1 MSPLTSLKG
10 QVALVTGA
18 SSGIGMATASALAAK
33 GMRLILAARRIE
45 RLEKLAAQLKEMHGT
60 ESSCILLDV
69 RDQAAVAAAFGHLP
83 AEWQTVEVLVNNAG
97 LSRGLNP
104 LHEGNIQDWDEMVD
118 TNIKGLLYVSRALLP
133 GMVERGHG
141 HVVNIGSVAGR
152 DPYAGGTVY
161 CSTKAAVGM
170 LSRALKIDLLGSGV
184 RVTNI
189 EPGMVE
195 TEFSLVRFHG
205 DEQRA
210 KKVYQGLQP
219 LSPEDVADAIVWAV
233 TRPPHVNI
241 QDILILASAQATATA
256 AHRKAE

>member
-1 MSPLTSLKG
+1 MSPKTSLNG
-10 QVALVTGA
+10 QIALVTGA
-18 SSGIGMATASALAAK
+18 SSGIGMASASALATE

-45 RLEKLAAQLKEMHGT
+45 RLEELAGELKAAHGT
-60 ESSCILLDV
+60 ESLCIPLDV
-69 RDQAAVAAAFGHLP
+69 RDQEAVAAAFGNLP
-83 AEWQTVEVLVNNAG
+83 AEWQAVAVLVNNAG

-104 LHEGNIQDWDEMVD
+104 LHAGSIQDWDEMVD
-118 TNIKGLLYVSRALLP
+118 TNIKGLLYVSRAILP

-161 CSTKAAVGM
+161 CATKAAVGM

-184 RVTNI
+184 RVTNV

-195 TEFSLVRFHG
+195 TEFSIVRFHG

-210 KKVYQGLQP
+210 RKVYQGLQP
-219 LSPEDVADAIVWAV
+219 LSPEDIADAIVWAV

-241 QDILILASAQATATA
+241 QDILILASAQATATQ
-256 AHRKAE
+256 AHRKTE

>member
-1 MSPLTSLKG
+1 MSMKTSLDG
-10 QVALVTGA
+10 QIALVTGA
-18 SSGIGMATASALAAK
+18 SSGIGMASASALAAE
-33 GMRLILAARRIE
+33 GMRLILAARRVE
-45 RLEKLAAQLKEMHGT
+45 RLEELGAQLKELHGT
-60 ESSCILLDV
+60 ESLCIELDV
-69 RDQAAVAAAFGHLP
+69 RDQEAVTAAFGSLP
-83 AEWQTVEVLVNNAG
+83 PEWRAVEVLVNNAG

-104 LHEGNIQDWDEMVD
+104 LHAGSTQDWDEMVD
-118 TNIKGLLYVSRALLP
+118 TNIKGLLYVTRAILP

-161 CSTKAAVGM
+161 CSTKAAVAM

-184 RVTNI
+184 RVTNV

-195 TEFSLVRFHG
+195 TEFSVVRFHG
-205 DEQRA
+205 DEEQA

-241 QDILILASAQATATA
+241 QDILILASAQATATT
-256 AHRKAE
+256 AHRKTE

>member
-1 MSPLTSLKG
+1 MSIKTSLDG
-10 QVALVTGA
+10 QIALVTGA
-18 SSGIGMATASALAAK
+18 SSGIGMATASALAAE
-33 GMRLILAARRIE
+33 GMRPILAARRIE
-45 RLEKLAAQLKEMHGT
+45 RLEELAAQLKELHGT
-60 ESSCILLDV
+60 ESLCIELDV
-69 RDQAAVAAAFGHLP
+69 RDQEAVAAAFGSLP
-83 AEWQTVEVLVNNAG
+83 PEWRAVEVLVNNAG

-104 LHEGNIQDWDEMVD
+104 LHAGSTEDWDEMVD
-118 TNIKGLLYVSRALLP
+118 TNIKGLLYVSRAILP

-141 HVVNIGSVAGR
+141 HVVNLGSVAGR

-161 CSTKAAVGM
+161 CSTKAAVAM

-184 RVTNI
+184 RVTNV

-195 TEFSLVRFHG
+195 TEFSTVRFHG
-205 DEQRA
+205 DEERA

-241 QDILILASAQATATA
+241 QDILILASAQATATT
-256 AHRKAE
+256 AHRKTE

>member
-1 MSPLTSLKG
+1 MSMKTSLDG
-10 QVALVTGA
+10 QIALVTGA
-18 SSGIGMATASALAAK
+18 SSGIGMASASALAAE
-33 GMRLILAARRIE
+33 GMRLILAARRVE
-45 RLEKLAAQLKEMHGT
+45 RLEELGAQLKELHGT
-60 ESSCILLDV
+60 ESLCIELDV
-69 RDQAAVAAAFGHLP
+69 RDQEAVTAAFGSLTP
-83 AEWQTVEVLVNNAG
+83 EWRAVEVLVNNAG

-104 LHEGNIQDWDEMVD
+104 LHAGSTQDWDEMVD
-118 TNIKGLLYVSRALLP
+118 TNIKGLLYVTRAILP

-161 CSTKAAVGM
+161 CSTKAAVAM

-184 RVTNI
+184 RVTNV

-195 TEFSLVRFHG
+195 TEFSVVRFHG
-205 DEQRA
+205 DEEQA

-241 QDILILASAQATATA
+241 QDILILASAQATATT
-256 AHRKAE
+256 AHRKTK